1 MQEITL
7 IALIHILLLHASS
20 FECSIS
26 HRDTSYNPFCYRKT
40 PVVVGIDQVDAVPRL
55 TSSKK
60 PLMHITCHG
69 KTTSCNIFRTKLS
82 EQADYSKLLDVKHV
96 W

>member
-1 MQEITL
+1 M
-7 IALIHILLLHASS
+7 
-20 FECSIS
+20 
-26 HRDTSYNPFCYRKT
+26 SYNPFCYRKA

-69 KTTSCNIFRTKLS
+69 KTNLRNI
-82 EQADYSKLLDVKHV
+82 
-96 W
+96 